1 MRDCPTW
8 PEWLPSLVAE
18 HAILVWRQAEAAGNV
33 EEANA
38 LERMTSDPRMEA
50 VWNYLQ
56 RRRRDPDK
64 RHVRTHLYDHVAR
77 DADPNADNPAPSKFP
92 IRSEALQQL
101 AMRRLYG
108 DMVRLVRLYGLPSGV
123 VARAHPAMF
132 PSKQAQRRIAAL
144 RAEADTITEGP
155 ARARRK
161 VQHALLAAASAREEL
176 AQAVADGARQGL
188 PTAIATLIARKLFRY
203 FVGARENSAGGLLGD
218 YMPAQAA
225 VIASVILN
233 TTIAASAVE
242 YALDVR
248 EVG

>member
-8 PEWLPSLVAE
+8 PAWLPSLVAE
-18 HAILVWRQAEAAGNV
+18 HATLVWRQAEAAGNA
-33 EEANA
+33 EEADVI
-38 LERMTSDPRMEA
+38 ERITSDPRMAA
-50 VWNYLQ
+50 VWTYLQ

-77 DADPNADNPAPSKFP
+77 DADPNAGNPAPGKFP
-92 IRSEALQQL
+92 TRLETFQQS

-108 DMVRLVRLYGLPSGV
+108 DMVRLVRLYRLPSGIA
-123 VARAHPAMF
+123 ARAHPAMF
-132 PSKQAQRRIAAL
+132 PSKQVQERIDAL
-144 RAEADTITEGP
+144 HAEADAITDGP

-161 VQHALLAAASAREEL
+161 VQHALLSAASAHEEL

-233 TTIAASAVE
+233 TAIAANAVE
-242 YALDVR
+242 YALAAR